1 MPNAFDLQQPQRL
14 RKAISSTAVREISE
28 KAGNARAE
36 RDPLYL
42 FACHLEWRQMGS
54 IAAYQ
59 ELVAPLDD
67 PNSGIRAVAEDLL
80 HRSSPRPQR
89 PVCNEVETW

>member
-1 MPNAFDLQQPQRL
+1 MRNAFELRQLQTL
-14 RKAISSTAVREISE
+14 RKATSSTAVREISE

-42 FACHLEWRQMGS
+42 FACHLEWRKTGS
-54 IAAYQ
+54 IEAYQ
-59 ELVAPLDD
+59 DLVAALDD

-80 HRSSPRPQR
+80 RRNSPRPQKLISD
-89 PVCNEVETW
+89 EGETW